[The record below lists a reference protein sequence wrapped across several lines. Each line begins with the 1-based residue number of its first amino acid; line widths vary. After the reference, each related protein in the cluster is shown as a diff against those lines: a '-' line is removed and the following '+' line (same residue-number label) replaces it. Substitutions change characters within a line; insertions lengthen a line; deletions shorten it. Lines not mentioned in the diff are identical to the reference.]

1 MRITDTAP
9 KLLKLISAG
18 LLHKVTDHLLNRVIS
33 TLNNKLLDMHH
44 PRLRLIKLLTRDMLN
59 LNNLRDIPRQHRHG
73 DKDHNNLNNKVID
86 LLLNLIMVLLV
97 NNRISMVDHNNLIH
111 LLIMVVKPLIA
122 LRLV

>member
-1 MRITDTAP
+1 MRITDTAL

-18 LLHKVTDHLLNRVIS
+18 LLRKATDLQLNRDTS

-44 PRLRLIKLLTRDMLN
+44 PRLLPTKLLTRDMLN
-59 LNNLRDIPRQHRHG
+59 RNKLRDIPRQHRHG

-86 LLLNLIMVLLV
+86 LLLNLIMVLPA

-111 LLIMVVKPLIA
+111 LLPMVVKPLIA
-122 LRLV
+122 LHLV